1 VNYPLLAKS
10 LNIYNSNGALR
21 LFEKKMYNLA
31 ASFDSQLSPVAPF
44 LFYLV
49 IGIIIFVETGLLIGF
64 FLPGDSLL
72 FSAGLVVSAR
82 EDINIVFLILVIFM
96 AAFVGDQVG
105 YVIGRKLGRPY
116 LERKNSPRMQKMLAR
131 SERFYERYGWWSVV
145 IARYIPWVRTFVPPI
160 AGTVRMNY
168 YKFLSANALGAFL
181 WGVGI
186 TLAGFYSGS
195 ISWVKD
201 ISYFL
206 AAFFIT
212 GSIVS
217 ALINYRRDR
226 RD

>member
-1 VNYPLLAKS
+1 
-10 LNIYNSNGALR
+10 
-21 LFEKKMYNLA
+21 MYNLA

-72 FSAGLVVSAR
+72 FSAGLVAAAR
-82 EDINIVFLILVIFM
+82 EDINIVFLILMIFM

-116 LERKNSPRMQKMLAR
+116 LERKNSPRMQKMLAK

-160 AGTVRMNY
+160 AGTVKMNY

-195 ISWVKD
+195 IFWVRD

-212 GSIVS
+212 GSIIS
-217 ALINYRRDR
+217 AIINYRRDR
-226 RD
+226 RV

>member
-1 VNYPLLAKS
+1 MLS
-10 LNIYNSNGALR
+10 
-21 LFEKKMYNLA
+21 FA
-31 ASFDSQLSPVAPF
+31 ASFDEQLSPVAPF
-44 LFYLV
+44 LFYVV
-49 IGIIIFVETGLLIGF
+49 IAGIIFIETGLLIGF

-72 FSAGLVVSAR
+72 FSAGLVAASR
-82 EDINIVFLILVIFM
+82 DDLNIVFLILAVFL

-105 YVIGRKLGRPY
+105 YVIGRKVGRPY
-116 LERKNSPRMQKMLAR
+116 FEKLKSKRMQKMLAR
-131 SERFYERYGWWSVV
+131 SEKFYARYGWWSVV

-160 AGTVRMNY
+160 AGTVKMNY

-195 ISWVKD
+195 ISWVGD
-201 ISYFL
+201 ISYAL

-212 GSIVS
+212 ASLIS
-217 ALINYRRDR
+217 AFINYRRDR